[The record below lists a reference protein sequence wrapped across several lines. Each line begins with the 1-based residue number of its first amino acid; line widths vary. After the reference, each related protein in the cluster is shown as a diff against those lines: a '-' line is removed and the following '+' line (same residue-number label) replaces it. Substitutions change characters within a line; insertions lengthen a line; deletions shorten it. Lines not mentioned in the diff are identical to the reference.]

1 MMREVKHASEAGSSH
16 KIQAIIT
23 EMPIIVKGD
32 GTKEDFQ
39 IEKLIQSLQRSG
51 TEETLATEVAGKVAV
66 KIKAGMTT
74 SAIYQEAFKALEREE
89 RVSAARY
96 SMRRAVLELGPTG
109 FPFEKFF
116 AAVMKAKGYKT
127 SYDRIVKGRCA
138 EHEVDVVMEKGDR
151 TIGAEL
157 KFHNTPGFK
166 TDLKIALYVRAR
178 FWDIEWGAEDR
189 KEKAGIDEGWLVT
202 NTKFTTNAIDYASC
216 AGLKLLGW
224 SYPGGES
231 LEDLIRET
239 GVYPLTI
246 LTTLSSKE
254 KMQLIQNG
262 VTMCHMIMENPD
274 TLSRIGISGKKH
286 ALAVAESKAV
296 CAV

>member
-1 MMREVKHASEAGSSH
+1 LNKNQG
-16 KIQAIIT
+16 IIT
-23 EMPIIVKGD
+23 LMPIIIKGD
-32 GTKEDFQ
+32 GTKEPFR
-39 IEKLIQSLQRSG
+39 IEKLIGSLERSG
-51 TEETLATEVAGKVAV
+51 TDKALAAEVGNKVAGK
-66 KIKAGMTT
+66 IKNGMTT
-74 SAIYQEAFKALEREE
+74 SAIYQEAFKALEKEE

-127 SYDRIVKGRCA
+127 SYDVTVKGRCTD
-138 EHEVDVVMEKGDR
+138 HEVDVVMKKGDKS
-151 TIGAEL
+151 IGAEL

-202 NTKFTTNAIDYASC
+202 NTKFTTKAIDYASC

-224 SYPGGES
+224 SYPGGQS

-246 LTTLSSKE
+246 LRSISNQE
-254 KMQLIQNG
+254 KMRLMQNG
-262 VTMCHMIMENPD
+262 VTMCHMIIENPD

-286 ALAVAESKAV
+286 TQAVEESRAL

>member
-1 MMREVKHASEAGSSH
+1 
-16 KIQAIIT
+16 
-23 EMPIIVKGD
+23 MPIIIKGD
-32 GTKEDFQ
+32 GTREPFAV
-39 IEKLIQSLQRSG
+39 EKLIESLNRSG
-51 TEETLATEVAGKVAV
+51 TSKELAEEVAKKVAAKV
-66 KIKAGMTT
+66 RDGMTT
-74 SAIYQEAFKALEREE
+74 SLIYQAAFKALEKEE

-116 AAVMKAKGYKT
+116 AAVMKAKGYET
-127 SYDRIVKGRCA
+127 SYDVMVNGRCSD
-138 EHEVDVVMEKGDR
+138 HEVDVVMKKGDKS
-151 TIGAEL
+151 IGAEL

-202 NTKFTTNAIDYASC
+202 NTKFTSKAIDYASC

-224 SYPGGES
+224 SYPGGAS
-231 LEDLIRET
+231 LEDMIRET

-246 LTTLSSKE
+246 LTSLSLQE
-254 KMQLIQNG
+254 KMRLMQSG
-262 VTMCHMIMENPD
+262 VTLCHMIAENH
-274 TLSRIGISGKKH
+274 LHSVGIRGKKQD
-286 ALAVAESKAV
+286 LVLEESKTLCKV
-296 CAV
+296 